1 MDAAYENGYNPFT
14 TGCQIIIADGLKGT
28 DEAYVP
34 VPNGEY
40 VKEAKVGQ
48 ALMDADIIIDLSH
61 FKGHEMTGFGGG
73 AIKNIAW
80 VAVLVLVKW
89 KCTVMV
95 NLLLMRK
102 NA

>member
-1 MDAAYENGYNPFT
+1 MSGNY
-14 TGCQIIIADGLKGT
+14 CDGLKGT

-61 FKGHEMTGFGGG
+61 FKGHEMTGFGG
-73 AIKNIAW
+73 AIKKYW
-80 VAVLVLVKW
+80 HGWWLCMLVKW
-89 KCTVMV
+89 KCIVMETK
-95 NLLLMRK
+95 RRYR
-102 NA
+102 

>member
-14 TGCQIIIADGLKGT
+14 TGCQVIIADGLKGT

-48 ALMDADIIIDLSH
+48 AFNGCRYH
-61 FKGHEMTGFGGG
+61 H
-73 AIKNIAW
+73 
-80 VAVLVLVKW
+80 
-89 KCTVMV
+89 
-95 NLLLMRK
+95 
-102 NA
+102 